1 MEIRSTRPLLGTLVT
16 IGVSGVD
23 RALAETALARG
34 FAAIE
39 RVHSLMSFHAADSDV
54 SRLNRTPVGKRVA
67 VAPETFEVLHLASAL
82 SSATGGTFDVTVAP
96 ALVASGA
103 LPSPKADSADPQA
116 RWRDVVLEPDGV
128 HLQRSLW
135 LDLGGI
141 AKGYAVDLA
150 AAMLALPAN
159 AQWSINA
166 GGDLRIGGPAVR
178 QVALDVPGHDRGRD
192 GDKRPLVELADASLA
207 SSATAALLGRNPV
220 VHYAGRDRTP
230 VSAARFVTVIAQR
243 CAIADALTKVVMVLG
258 RDAASALAAFSA
270 TAYLY
275 SPDDGW
281 QTVGGARP

>member
-1 MEIRSTRPLLGTLVT
+1 LLGTFVT

-23 RALAETALARG
+23 PALAEAALARG

-39 RVHSLMSFHAADSDV
+39 RVQSLMSFHDADSDV
-54 SRLNRTPVGKRVA
+54 SRLNRAPIGKRVA
-67 VAPETFEVLHLASAL
+67 VAPETLEVLQLASVL
-82 SSATGGTFDVTVAP
+82 SSATAGIFDITVAP

-103 LPSPKADSADPQA
+103 LPSPKSDDADPLA
-116 RWRDVVLEPDGV
+116 RWRDVIVASDGV

-150 AAMLALPAN
+150 AAALALPAY
-159 AQWSINA
+159 ASWHINA
-166 GGDLRIGGPAVR
+166 GGDLRVGGTEAHPV
-178 QVALDVPGHDRGRD
+178 VLDVPGHEHGRH
-192 GDKRPLVELADASLA
+192 GDKQPRVELANASLA
-207 SSATAALLGRNPV
+207 SSATAALLARHPV

-230 VSAARFVTVIAQR
+230 VSKSRFVTVIAER

-258 RDAASALAAFSA
+258 CDAASALAAFSA
-270 TAYLY
+270 TAYFY

-281 QTVGGARP
+281 QTVGGALP